1 MTDAL
6 LFYFNALLAARG
18 DSRKRDAIHK
28 EDDCVPSTHRIAC
41 CDTETVPTSPLL
53 TAESTNLFKL
63 TQLLG

>member
-18 DSRKRDAIHK
+18 DSRREMRSTKKMI
-28 EDDCVPSTHRIAC
+28 VPSTHRIAC
-41 CDTETVPTSPLL
+41 CDTETAPTSPLL

-63 TQLLG
+63 AQLLG